1 MKEPLFA
8 LGAPLLLDHVGERR
22 VAEFVWHK
30 LRAHDLALLEW
41 FKLLPL
47 SGRHLLR
54 GLCRYPLRVAP
65 RSSELRQ
72 GYRITASANVV
83 PSFYPRRYPLAVGT
97 VTREPSARRSRRRR
111 AFSYVVEEAT
121 FRDAAEALVFVAG
134 HEAFHFLRHS
144 RQIAGRNTEPSAN
157 RHGLAW
163 LEEWRRAQGAGA
175 RGRRTT
181 RLPRGERAR
190 DGQLL
195 LPFA

>member
-1 MKEPLFA
+1 MSEAPFV
-8 LGAPLLLDHVGERR
+8 GGEPLLLDQVGQGRA
-22 VAEFVWHK
+22 AEFVWRK

-47 SGRHLLR
+47 SGRHVLR
-54 GLCRYPLRVAP
+54 GLCRYPLRLAP
-65 RSSELRQ
+65 RSSALRQ
-72 GYRITASANVV
+72 GYRITASANVL
-83 PSFYPRRYPLAVGT
+83 PSCYPRRYPLAVGT
-97 VTREPSARRSRRRR
+97 VPREPGSRRPRRHR
-111 AFSYVVEEAT
+111 AFSYVVEEAI

-163 LEEWRRAQGAGA
+163 LEEWRGEQGVRRRQQTARA
-175 RGRRTT
+175 
-181 RLPRGERAR
+181 PRGTRAR
-190 DGQLL
+190 EGQLR